1 MTGTAA
7 EEPQAPTPAIGAD
20 EWVASHAGRREGGS
34 GLTGAIRREVER
46 IPVIWYYVA
55 FTIAA
60 ACVPFFTS
68 NGYVLRVGFDTLI
81 YMLLALGLNVVVG
94 FAGLLDLGY
103 IAFFGFGAYGYA
115 MLASSQFGLHW
126 PTPAILVVVT
136 AATAILG
143 FLVALPSR
151 RLLGDYLA
159 IVTLFFGQLFVTVTQ
174 NGESIS
180 ILGLTRGFNITNGPN
195 GIANLDPFHLF
206 GHQLETLRSY
216 YWVALFF
223 FIVVLT
229 VVYLVNVSRT
239 GRAWRSLREDSLAA
253 ELMGMP
259 VNRLKLYAFA
269 FGAGVAGLTGTLF
282 ASLNTAVFSSDF
294 DTPVLI
300 LVYAILILGGA
311 GSLGG
316 VILGALV
323 VNISLELLRTPNH
336 ATWMF
341 FILVLGALVAKLRPW
356 WLLGAVLAA
365 TVAFGFVF
373 YGIVDAIWPSATTGH
388 GGVGGELGRLLD
400 HWIPVPGNPATQ
412 MTVGNWA
419 FVLLIVL
426 ILVLTIVCPLY
437 RNLLLPVVLYLSAF
451 VWDVRLS
458 TEPSTTRL
466 IMIGVILIVLMNA
479 RPQGLV
485 GQTRVEIV

>member
-7 EEPQAPTPAIGAD
+7 EDSQAPAPAIGAD
-20 EWVASHAGRREGGS
+20 EWVASHEGRRDAGS
-34 GLTGAIRREVER
+34 GISGRARRVIEQ

-103 IAFFGFGAYGYA
+103 VAFFGFGAYGYA

-126 PTPAILVVVT
+126 PTPVILVIVT
-136 AATAILG
+136 AATALLG

-174 NGESIS
+174 NGEHIS
-180 ILGLTRGFNITNGPN
+180 VLGLTRGFNITNGPN

-223 FIVVLT
+223 FLVVLT

-341 FILVLGALVAKLRPW
+341 LILILGTLVAKLRPW
-356 WLLGAVLAA
+356 WVLGAVLAG

-388 GGVGGELGRLLD
+388 GGVNGELGRLLD
-400 HWIPVPGNPATQ
+400 HWIPVPGNPETQ

-419 FVLLIVL
+419 FVLLVAL
-426 ILVLTIVCPLY
+426 ILVLTIVRPLW

>member
-7 EEPQAPTPAIGAD
+7 EEPKTPAPAIGAD
-20 EWVASHAGRREGGS
+20 EWVASHEGRRDQGS
-34 GLTGAIRREVER
+34 GVSGSVRRELQR
-46 IPVIWYYVA
+46 IPVISYYIA

-60 ACVPFFTS
+60 ACVPLFTN
-68 NGYVLRVGFDTLI
+68 NGYVIRVGFDTLI

-103 IAFFGFGAYGYA
+103 VAFFGFGAYGYA

-126 PTPAILVVVT
+126 PTPAILVIVT
-136 AATAILG
+136 AATALLG

-159 IVTLFFGQLFVTVTQ
+159 IVTLFFGQLFVTITQ
-174 NGESIS
+174 NGEHIS
-180 ILGLTRGFNITNGPN
+180 FLGLTAGANITNGPN
-195 GIANLDPFHLF
+195 GIANIDAFHLF
-206 GHQLETLRSY
+206 GHRLETLESY
-216 YWVALFF
+216 YYIALIFF
-223 FIVVLT
+223 LVILT
-229 VVYLVNVSRT
+229 IVYLVNISRT

-259 VNRLKLYAFA
+259 VNRLKLYAFS
-269 FGAGVAGLTGTLF
+269 FGAAVAGLSGTLF

-323 VNISLELLRTPNH
+323 VNVSLELLRTPNH

-341 FILVLGALVAKLRPW
+341 FVLVLGTLVAKLRPW
-356 WLLGAVLAA
+356 RVLGAVLAG
-365 TVAFGFVF
+365 TVVFGFVF

-400 HWIPVPGNPATQ
+400 HWIPVPGNPQTQ
-412 MTVGNWA
+412 MTVGNWG
-419 FVLLIVL
+419 FVLLVAL
-426 ILVLTIVCPLY
+426 ILVLTIVRPLI
-437 RNLLLPVVLYLSAF
+437 RNLMLPVVLYLSAF
-451 VWDVRLS
+451 VWDLRLS

>member
-1 MTGTAA
+1 
-7 EEPQAPTPAIGAD
+7 
-20 EWVASHAGRREGGS
+20 
-34 GLTGAIRREVER
+34 
-46 IPVIWYYVA
+46 
-55 FTIAA
+55 
-60 ACVPFFTS
+60 
-68 NGYVLRVGFDTLI
+68 
-81 YMLLALGLNVVVG
+81 
-94 FAGLLDLGY
+94 
-103 IAFFGFGAYGYA
+103 
-115 MLASSQFGLHW
+115 MLASSQFHRHW

-136 AATAILG
+136 AATALLG

-195 GIANLDPFHLF
+195 GIANIDPFHLF

-223 FIVVLT
+223 FIVLLT

-341 FILVLGALVAKLRPW
+341 FILVLGTLVAKLRPW
-356 WLLGAVLAA
+356 WVLGAVLGA

-373 YGIVDAIWPSATTGH
+373 YGIVDAIWPAGTTGH

-400 HWIPVPGNPATQ
+400 HWIPVPGNPETQ
-412 MTVGNWA
+412 MTVGNWG
-419 FVLLIVL
+419 FVLLVTL
-426 ILVLTIVCPLY
+426 ILVLTVVRPLY

-451 VWDVRLS
+451 VWDLRLS